1 MEGGKRGSLADRKAV
16 VRRPAD
22 GEEDIGCFADPGE
35 GCCGEA
41 ALVEFFPQAGAVPA
55 RRNLALEAEHFVPA
69 S

>member
-1 MEGGKRGSLADRKAV
+1 MEGGKRGSPADGKAV

-22 GEEDIGCFADPGE
+22 GEEDIGRFADPGE
-35 GCCGEA
+35 GRCGEA

-55 RRNLALEAEHFVPA
+55 RGNLALQAEHLMPA

>member
-1 MEGGKRGSLADRKAV
+1 MEGGKRGSLADGKAV

-35 GCCGEA
+35 ARCGEG
-41 ALVEFFPQAGAVPA
+41 ALVEFFSQAGAVPA
-55 RRNLALEAEHFVPA
+55 RRNLALEVEHFVPA